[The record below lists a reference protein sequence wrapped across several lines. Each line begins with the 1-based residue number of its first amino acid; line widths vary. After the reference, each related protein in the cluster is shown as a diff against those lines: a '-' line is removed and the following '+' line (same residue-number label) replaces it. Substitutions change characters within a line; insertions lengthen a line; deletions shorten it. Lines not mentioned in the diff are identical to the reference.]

1 MKNRTE
7 SSYSLYR
14 GKDERWCE
22 PASRVTGT
30 LLNALLEVTW
40 VPWQWK
46 LQKKPCR
53 IAQHHDSASLNNL
66 RKGYLYTAKYRCN
79 CIAYLQT
86 NLNLFRN
93 KRKWQHQPVLVVWKL
108 SRIHRMIF
116 SCSCLTKVL
125 LHELVRLHWQ
135 RYSSTRHSHGF
146 LVLCSALGI
155 LSKIHLYKPGKGQV
169 SVTEPWP
176 STVAAVGVSITWKVK
191 YAVYWRNAGFLEV
204 WKMCNLP
211 AGILSCGIV
220 QDSRLAF
227 YKASKVIYCTW

>member
-22 PASRVTGT
+22 PAWRVTGT

-125 LHELVRLHWQ
+125 LRELVRLHWQ
-135 RYSSTRHSHGF
+135 RYSSTRHSLGF
-146 LVLCSALGI
+146 PGPLFCTGNTVKDTLVQTRKGASQCNWAMAEHCHCCGCEH
-155 LSKIHLYKPGKGQV
+155 HL
-169 SVTEPWP
+169 E
-176 STVAAVGVSITWKVK
+176 
-191 YAVYWRNAGFLEV
+191 
-204 WKMCNLP
+204 
-211 AGILSCGIV
+211 
-220 QDSRLAF
+220 
-227 YKASKVIYCTW
+227 SKVCCTPKECWFLGGVKDV